1 LRHGLTSSHLMIES
15 GCCQPPGRSN
25 IVTEVIDKLVGDVS
39 LLTKRLNSLEKEV
52 GLFVQP
58 THAIQRALIE
68 FQWEVR
74 ERFQKVDAAI
84 EKLSATQTEHTTM
97 LAGHTALLTEQG
109 RLLAEHTALLK
120 EILSR
125 LPPQKVEI

>member
-1 LRHGLTSSHLMIES
+1 M
-15 GCCQPPGRSN
+15 
-25 IVTEVIDKLVGDVS
+25 TEVIDKLVGDVS
-39 LLTKRLNSLEKEV
+39 LLTKRLNSLE
-52 GLFVQP
+52 
-58 THAIQRALIE
+58 
-68 FQWEVR
+68 WEVR